1 MEFILPTLKILSWAG
16 IGTIILGVAILLGIP
31 FGRKSPFSYIF
42 GSIFCIAVGIFIFSL
57 RVPGKIVVSEDQ
69 LVLKA
74 TFSKT
79 QVIKANEI
87 KQAWVEDL
95 KDSEWRPA
103 KKRSGTAFGDVR
115 TGWFTLKNGRKG
127 YLVLQGDR
135 ALCIETN
142 KEHVFLAGID
152 EFDEFLAQVKAQ
164 MQKLAEILE

>member
-1 MEFILPTLKILSWAG
+1 
-16 IGTIILGVAILLGIP
+16 
-31 FGRKSPFSYIF
+31 
-42 GSIFCIAVGIFIFSL
+42 
-57 RVPGKIVVSEDQ
+57 VVSEDQ

-74 TFSKT
+74 AFSKT

-152 EFDEFLAQVKAQ
+152 EFDEFLTKVKAQ
-164 MQKLAEILE
+164 LPVLAEILE